1 MLESVGGHFMSDK
14 DIAAQEIVKTHAM
27 YAAGLGLIP
36 VPVVDFAAIT
46 ALELKML
53 RDLGNLYG
61 VEFQQDR
68 VRPIVA
74 SLIGGY
80 SSTKLGYGMGG
91 SMLKSVPFIGQ
102 ALGMVSMPA
111 FGAGLTYA
119 IGKVFIKHFASGG
132 TFLNFN
138 HAIFSKAKPAEASA
152 EAAATA

>member
-1 MLESVGGHFMSDK
+1 MSDK
-14 DIAAQEIVKTHAM
+14 DVAAQQIVKTYAL
-27 YAAGLGLIP
+27 YAAGAGLIP

-80 SSTKLGYGMGG
+80 ASTKLGYGIGG
-91 SMLKSVPFIGQ
+91 SALKSIPFVGQ
-102 ALGMVSMPA
+102 AMGLLSMPA
-111 FGAGLTYA
+111 FGSGLTYG
-119 IGKVFIKHFASGG
+119 IGKIFIQHFASGG
-132 TFLNFN
+132 TFLDFDPEKVRTF
-138 HAIFSKAKPAEASA
+138 FSKKPAADA
-152 EAAATA
+152 KVAATA

>member
-1 MLESVGGHFMSDK
+1 MSDK
-14 DIAAQEIVKTHAM
+14 DVAAQEIVKTHAL
-27 YAAGLGLIP
+27 YAAGAGLIP

-61 VEFQQDR
+61 VEFSQDR

-80 SSTKLGYGMGG
+80 ASTKLGYGVGG
-91 SMLKSVPFIGQ
+91 SAMKSIPFIGQ
-102 ALGMVSMPA
+102 AMGLLSMPA

-119 IGKVFIKHFASGG
+119 IGKIFIQHFASGG
-132 TFLNFN
+132 TFLDFDPEKVR
-138 HAIFSKAKPAEASA
+138 HFFSKKPAEAKA
-152 EAAATA
+152 EAVA